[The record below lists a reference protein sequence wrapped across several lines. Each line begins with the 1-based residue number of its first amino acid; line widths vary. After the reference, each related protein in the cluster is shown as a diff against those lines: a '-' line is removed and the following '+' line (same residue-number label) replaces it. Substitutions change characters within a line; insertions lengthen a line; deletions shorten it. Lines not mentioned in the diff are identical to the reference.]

1 MSTLNP
7 IAVLNALRQ
16 TAKVDLGSGYTKT
29 IRDAVDVL
37 EMLTDNEGGASLPGT
52 SERLIVMG
60 ALREVLR
67 ARKLFPGN
75 NLNILALCEEH
86 GELVKACMDE
96 KADAIYKEGVQTIAM
111 VIRVLTEGDVSTNQF
126 RASKGLPP
134 IVAQKGRVHGPIK
147 TVTFDDQEDAERKV
161 SELLSLTN
169 ARDIRINMEDNEL
182 HDTEPHWTV
191 SWIEC
196 EQK

>member
-7 IAVLNALRQ
+7 IAVLGQMRDLARQ
-16 TAKVDLGSGYTKT
+16 DFGHANVV
-29 IRDAVDVL
+29 IRKAVDVL
-37 EMLTDNEGGASLPGT
+37 EMLTNYEGSAHGN

-60 ALREVLR
+60 ALSEVLR

-96 KADAIYKEGVQTIAM
+96 KADAIYKEGIQTIAM

-134 IVAQKGRVHGPIK
+134 IVAQKGRVYGPIK